1 MISEPTTNQVMN
13 SRYLYYL
20 AKENL
25 ESGQTV
31 RLFAGVNLLH
41 DAVEAML
48 WAIASHKGQLSKER
62 AELIQLYDDV
72 DAAISPERLSFR
84 PKIVA
89 LNKRRINSKHYGICP
104 DKKEATRLLK
114 SITEFLEDS
123 F

>member
-1 MISEPTTNQVMN
+1 
-13 SRYLYYL
+13 
-20 AKENL
+20 
-25 ESGQTV
+25 
-31 RLFAGVNLLH
+31 
-41 DAVEAML
+41 ML

-104 DKKEATRLLK
+104 DKKEATRLLE

-123 F
+123 FKKGLGANFRTVSLLDLLTKDEVNSLL